1 MECEQRYSD
10 TEYSQTDKDRKCA
23 GLMSATPCYATYL
36 HLALGLPADYV
47 AAGKYRVFV
56 AVQSLL
62 REIHAIWIVV
72 VSMNSAAFFIC
83 RHHTR
88 QTVAEAIASN
98 AGSGI
103 VATTAQATTKANAA
117 VTPKMRTFA
126 ASSAAFSA
134 STATT
139 DRHRISRKPE
149 GGQQE
154 RERKS
159 VK

>member
-1 MECEQRYSD
+1 
-10 TEYSQTDKDRKCA
+10 
-23 GLMSATPCYATYL
+23 
-36 HLALGLPADYV
+36 V

-72 VSMNSAAFFIC
+72 VSMNSSAFFIC
-83 RHHTR
+83 RHHTW

-103 VATTAQATTKANAA
+103 VSTTAQATTNANAA
-117 VTPKMRTFA
+117 VPSKMRTFA

-139 DRHRISRKPE
+139 DRHRISRKQ